1 MRRINFTK
9 KIKNPF
15 LLVDAVN
22 SKKIRQNLL
31 AYFFIKKWVQKPDT
45 FLFPYFRNLETK
57 KYRKIC
63 QKNTPPI

>member
-9 KIKNPF
+9 KMKNPF

-31 AYFFIKKWVQKPDT
+31 AYF
-45 FLFPYFRNLETK
+45 L
-57 KYRKIC
+57 
-63 QKNTPPI
+63 